1 MITGY
6 EKCYKGN
13 KEEAERE
20 EAEEGREPSPVGVTV
35 REEPPER

>member
-20 EAEEGREPSPVGVTV
+20 EAEEGREPSLWV
-35 REEPPER
+35 